1 MRRTLLITVAVAAA
15 ALLVGCNTEPGHK
28 DAWLSFPYGLPC
40 GSFDFFGITNCP
52 GIQYLGEAQNYSAAM
67 GIDPNNYSLSMW
79 LQANGF
85 PPPPAGTTTFYYPHT
100 DAHAIYANLGDLR
113 IGRDMNCVQSGQKIA
128 CYVSNYGP
136 PFNSDWP
143 DIGQSLA
150 DVVDGPHSP

>member
-15 ALLVGCNTEPGHK
+15 ALLVGCNTEPAHN

-40 GSFDFFGITNCP
+40 AAFNDNNTNCP
-52 GIQYLGEAQNYSAAM
+52 GIQDFGEAQNYYAAM
-67 GIDPNNYSLSMW
+67 GIDPNNYSLSTW

-113 IGRDMNCVQSGQKIA
+113 ISRDMNCVQSGQKIA

-136 PFNSDWP
+136 NFGAGWP
-143 DIGQSLA
+143 D
-150 DVVDGPHSP
+150 VDQALR